1 MKLTACMHQFFDQYL
16 PRIKGCSD
24 NTLKGYRDTFAIFL
38 PFAKGYLSEPI
49 NKLTV
54 EQLSPDLILAF
65 LDYLEKKRGNTAR
78 TRNLR
83 LAAIK
88 SLAKMIRFMCPEEFK
103 TAERLLNIPQKRA
116 QRKLIG
122 FLYHEEIMSVLAG
135 VDLKKN
141 DGFRDYTILHLLFD
155 SGARASEIGTLN
167 LDYFDEKQKTLA
179 ILGKGD
185 HFRLINLW
193 PKTTELISRYI
204 QKHRPT
210 PQPLF
215 KHRLFINQRDKEL
228 TRHGI
233 YRICRKYLKKALPE
247 KRLKDINPAHS
258 FRHSCAVNMLSSGHP
273 VSDIKNH
280 LGHESIKSTMI
291 YLHLDLTRRR
301 AVQKKFIEYTQSLL
315 AQDPKIDEL
324 IGWENEEE
332 TLNWLDSL

>member
-1 MKLTACMHQFFDQYL
+1 MKLIACIHQFFDQYL
-16 PRIKGCSD
+16 PQIKGCSD
-24 NTLKGYRDTFAIFL
+24 NTLKGYRDAFSIFL
-38 PFAKGYLSEPI
+38 PFCAENLSVPM
-49 NKLTV
+49 NKIKV
-54 EQLSPDLILAF
+54 EQLSPDLILVF
-65 LDYLEKKRGNTAR
+65 LNYLEIKRGNTAK

-88 SLAKMIRFMCPEEFK
+88 SLAKMIRFMHPEEFK

-116 QRKLIG
+116 QKKLIG
-122 FLYHEEIMSVLAG
+122 FLYHEEIMSVLAE
-135 VDLKKN
+135 VDLKKK
-141 DGFRDYTILHLLFD
+141 DGYRDYTILHLLFD
-155 SGARASEIGTLN
+155 SGARASEVGTLN

-185 HFRLINLW
+185 RFRLINLW
-193 PKTTELISRYI
+193 PKTTELIVQYI
-204 QKHRPT
+204 QKYRPKPHT
-210 PQPLF
+210 LF

-233 YRICRKYLKKALPE
+233 YRICKKYLEKALPE
-247 KRLKDINPAHS
+247 KRLQHINPAHS

-280 LGHESIKSTMI
+280 LGHGDIQSTMI
-291 YLHLDLTRRR
+291 YLHLDLTRRKV
-301 AVQKKFIEYTQSLL
+301 AQKKFTKYTQSLL

-324 IGWENEEE
+324 IDWENEEE